1 MSRRALFLVGLVV
14 ALVLAAGVSQFAS
27 SDPDGLT
34 KVAAEHGLDAKER
47 NHDLAD
53 GPLSDYSAKGVED
66 ERLSGAVAGVA
77 GVALTLVLAA
87 GLFLMN
93 RRKPEPDQQV
103 QRETVDA

>member
-47 NHDLAD
+47 DHGLAD
-53 GPLSDYSAKGVED
+53 GPLSDYSAKGVGD
-66 ERLSGAVAGVA
+66 ERLSGAVAGIA
-77 GVALTLVLAA
+77 GVALTLVLA
-87 GLFLMN
+87 GSLFLLI
-93 RRKPEPDQQV
+93 RRKPEADQQA